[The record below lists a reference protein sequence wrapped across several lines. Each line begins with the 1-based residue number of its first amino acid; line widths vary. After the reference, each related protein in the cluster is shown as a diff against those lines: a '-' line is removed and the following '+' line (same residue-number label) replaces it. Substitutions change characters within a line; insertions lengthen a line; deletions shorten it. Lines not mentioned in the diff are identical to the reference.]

1 VAEGFSIGHPFSG
14 VDDRLAIVLDLRIRR
29 CTVKERIAL
38 VGVALLVGLL
48 SFASLAETYTVAS
61 DTTWPPFEWADA
73 AGNLYGFDLDAMR
86 CIAAVE
92 GFDIKI
98 QSYDWDI
105 IFDDVGIGR
114 VDIGASGATITAERA
129 LKVDFSDPYWTSDQ
143 AIMVRAD
150 SGLNIVT
157 ALRGGNTVGAQIET
171 TGAGWI
177 QENLI
182 DAGFDVQL
190 SEYPLYPLAVLDLIN
205 GNIEAVIQ
213 DEPAARAS
221 AVVEEDI
228 TIVGIIVTGEEFGF
242 FVADGDPQGLL
253 PRINSGIRT
262 LQASGAWDNLIKAY
276 MGTDQAALEA
286 AWQAS
291 AHLLEA
297 GDVDGFAQSLADLA
311 NQ

>member
-1 VAEGFSIGHPFSG
+1 MKARF
-14 VDDRLAIVLDLRIRR
+14 
-29 CTVKERIAL
+29 AL
-38 VGVALLVGLL
+38 LGAVVLVGLL
-48 SFASLAETYTVAS
+48 SFAGLAETYMVAS

-86 CIAAVE
+86 CIAIVE
-92 GFDIKI
+92 GFDIEI
-98 QSYDWDI
+98 MSYDWDI

-114 VDIGASGATITAERA
+114 ADIGASGATITAERE

-143 AIMVRAD
+143 AIMVHVD
-150 SGLNIVT
+150 SGLNVVT
-157 ALRGGNTVGAQIET
+157 ALSGGSTVGAQIET

-177 QENLI
+177 QDLI
-182 DAGFDVQL
+182 DSGIDVEL

-205 GNIEAVIQ
+205 GNIDAVIQ

-221 AVVEEDI
+221 ALVEEDVI
-228 TIVGIIVTGEEFGF
+228 IVGIVVTGEEFGF
-242 FVADGDPQGLL
+242 FVAEGDPNGLL

-276 MGTDQAALEA
+276 MGTDQADVEA
-286 AWQAS
+286 AWKAS
-291 AHLLEA
+291 ANLLEA

-311 NQ
+311 NP

>member
-1 VAEGFSIGHPFSG
+1 MKRRIGIG
-14 VDDRLAIVLDLRIRR
+14 TLALTIVCLI
-29 CTVKERIAL
+29 
-38 VGVALLVGLL
+38 GL
-48 SFASLAETYTVAS
+48 AVMAETYTVAS

-86 CIAAVE
+86 CIAVVE
-92 GFDIKI
+92 GFEIDII
-98 QSYDWDI
+98 SYDWDI

-114 VDIGASGATITAERA
+114 VDIGASGATITEERE

-150 SGLNIVT
+150 SDLNVVT
-157 ALRGGNTVGAQIET
+157 ALTGGKTVGAQLET

-182 DAGFDVQL
+182 DQGVNVVL

-205 GNIEAVIQ
+205 GNIDTVIQ
-213 DEPAARAS
+213 DEPAAAAS
-221 AVVEEDI
+221 AAVEEDVI
-228 TIVGIIVTGEEFGF
+228 IVGIVVTGEEFGF

-253 PRINSGIRT
+253 PMINSGVKK

-276 MGTDQAALEA
+276 MGTEQADVET

-291 AHLLEA
+291 KGLLEA
-297 GDVDGFAQSLADLA
+297 GDVDAFAQSLADLA
-311 NQ
+311 NK

>member
-1 VAEGFSIGHPFSG
+1 MKRRIG
-14 VDDRLAIVLDLRIRR
+14 ICVLVL
-29 CTVKERIAL
+29 AL
-38 VGVALLVGLL
+38 VGLVG
-48 SFASLAETYTVAS
+48 SAVVAETYTVAS

-86 CIAAVE
+86 CIAVVE
-92 GFDIKI
+92 GFEIDII
-98 QSYDWDI
+98 SYDWDI
-105 IFDDVGIGR
+105 IFNDVGIGR
-114 VDIGASGATITAERA
+114 VDIGASGATITEERE

-150 SGLNIVT
+150 SGLNVVS
-157 ALRGGNTVGAQIET
+157 ALTGGKTVGAQLET

-182 DAGFDVQL
+182 DQGVDVKL

-205 GNIEAVIQ
+205 GNIDTVIQ
-213 DEPAARAS
+213 DEPAAAAS
-221 AVVEEDI
+221 AAVEEDVI
-228 TIVGIIVTGEEFGF
+228 IVGIVVTGEEFGF
-242 FVADGDPQGLL
+242 FVADGDPEGLL
-253 PRINSGIRT
+253 PMINSGIKK

-276 MGTDQAALEA
+276 VGTDLGNVEA

-291 AHLLEA
+291 EDLLEA

-311 NQ
+311 NK

>member
-1 VAEGFSIGHPFSG
+1 VQAK
-14 VDDRLAIVLDLRIRR
+14 VLFG
-29 CTVKERIAL
+29 CTI
-38 VGVALLVGLL
+38 LLVGLL

-86 CIAAVE
+86 CIALVE
-92 GFDIKI
+92 GFEIEI
-98 QSYDWDI
+98 VSYDWDI

-114 VDIGASGATITAERA
+114 ADIGASGATITPERE

-143 AIMVRAD
+143 AIMVHVD

-157 ALRGGNTVGAQIET
+157 ALSGGNTVGAQIET

-177 QENLI
+177 QDFI
-182 DAGFDVQL
+182 DAGGDVKL

-205 GNIEAVIQ
+205 GNIDAVIQ
-213 DEPAARAS
+213 DEPAAVAS
-221 AVVEEDI
+221 AAVEPDVV
-228 TIVGIIVTGEEFGF
+228 IVGIIVTGEQFGF
-242 FVADGDPQGLL
+242 FVAEGDPEGLL
-253 PRINSGIRT
+253 PRINSGIRK

-276 MGTDQAALEA
+276 MGTSQAAVEA
-286 AWQAS
+286 AWKAS
-291 AHLLEA
+291 AHLLAA
-297 GDVDGFAQSLADLA
+297 GDVDGFARSLADLA

>member
-1 VAEGFSIGHPFSG
+1 MKRRIG
-14 VDDRLAIVLDLRIRR
+14 ICVLVL
-29 CTVKERIAL
+29 AL
-38 VGVALLVGLL
+38 VGLVG
-48 SFASLAETYTVAS
+48 SAVVAETYTVAS

-86 CIAAVE
+86 CIAVVE
-92 GFDIKI
+92 GFEIDII
-98 QSYDWDI
+98 SYDWDI
-105 IFDDVGIGR
+105 IFNDVGIGR
-114 VDIGASGATITAERA
+114 VDIGASGATITEERE

-150 SGLNIVT
+150 SGLNVVS
-157 ALRGGNTVGAQIET
+157 ALTGGKTVGAQLET

-182 DAGFDVQL
+182 DQGVDVKL

-205 GNIEAVIQ
+205 GNIDTVIQ
-213 DEPAARAS
+213 DEPAAAAS
-221 AVVEEDI
+221 AAVEEDVI
-228 TIVGIIVTGEEFGF
+228 IVGIVVTGEEFGF
-242 FVADGDPQGLL
+242 FVADGDPEGLL
-253 PRINSGIRT
+253 PMINSGIRK

-276 MGTDQAALEA
+276 VGTDLGNVEA

-291 AHLLEA
+291 EDLLEA

-311 NQ
+311 NK